1 MHMNYFMLL
10 SQHWKKKYSNHCLRC
25 SIFFINCCMVLRT
38 AGFYCVC
45 LALGLFIFCCQK
57 NFQECSAVRILT
69 WRHQSMLAGIA
80 ESVIRPAVS
89 HMARV
94 YFHIGA
100 LSCIT
105 SIFWAVKLSELKTDH
120 SPLLYTEVWNAESF
134 SFLSLIWCST
144 DKESAQLCPH
154 KFLLHLVTIK
164 NSCHSAKWPRR
175 MTPYSETADRINIE
189 ILCLPCYR

>member
-1 MHMNYFMLL
+1 VCVWHLDYL
-10 SQHWKKKYSNHCLRC
+10 
-25 SIFFINCCMVLRT
+25 FFV
-38 AGFYCVC
+38 AK
-45 LALGLFIFCCQK
+45 K

-69 WRHQSMLAGIA
+69 RRHQSMLAGIA

-100 LSCIT
+100 LSCIA
-105 SIFWAVKLSELKTDH
+105 SNFRAVKSSELKTDH
-120 SPLLYTEVWNAESF
+120 SPLSYMEVWNAESF
-134 SFLSLIWCST
+134 SFLSLIWCSA

-164 NSCHSAKWPRR
+164 NSCHNAKWPRR
-175 MTPYSETADRINIE
+175 MTPYSEIADRSNIE